1 MSDNSADYSLVWVNL
16 QYHKW
21 GDGQLHMSSQ
31 KEIANCCSAA
41 FLMDTFPQETFDG
54 FWCINES
61 SKGKN
66 NFRNICKFFSQQED
80 GENTL
85 LKLFR
90 ENNGENLM
98 RHPLLCMKNTE
109 LLNNELKKDLEQIK
123 CFVVNKDYASDSQP
137 LMFYSNKMRE
147 LLKNI

>member
-1 MSDNSADYSLVWVNL
+1 MSDDDTDYSLVWVNL
-16 QYHKW
+16 QDHKW

-31 KEIANCCSAA
+31 KQIINCYSAA
-41 FLMDTFPQETFDG
+41 FLDDVYPNETFDG
-54 FWCINES
+54 FWCIDES
-61 SKGKN
+61 TKGRS
-66 NFRNICKFFSQQED
+66 NFRNICEFFSQQED

-109 LLNNELKKDLEQIK
+109 LLDKELKEDLEQIK
-123 CFVVNKDYASDSQP
+123 CFVDNTNYNSQN
-137 LMFYSNKMRE
+137 LMFYSNKMHE
-147 LLKNI
+147 LLKKI